1 MKRRTMALLI
11 FVGVLVLDQAS
22 KIWVK
27 THMAYGEEFSI
38 FGQDWALVHFV
49 ENNGMAFGIGIGGE
63 YGKLLLSL
71 FRIFAVII
79 MGAYLYRL
87 VQRRADYTL
96 IGSFSLVLAGALG
109 NIVDSVFYGVIF
121 SASEFHGGP
130 ATMFPEDGG
139 YAPLLFGRVVD
150 MLYFPLFYGVYPDWV
165 PLYGGK
171 SFTFFSAIFNVAD
184 VAISVGVVS
193 LLYYF
198 FVTPK
203 AEQGAGSEE
212 E

>member
-1 MKRRTMALLI
+1 MKRRNLALLI
-11 FVGVLVLDQAS
+11 FLTVLVLDQAS

-27 THMAYGEEFSI
+27 THMAYGEEFSL

-49 ENNGMAFGIGIGGE
+49 ENNGMAFGLGIGGE

-71 FRIFAVII
+71 LRIAAVVI
-79 MGAYLYRL
+79 MGLYLARLIREKADRRL
-87 VQRRADYTL
+87 VT
-96 IGSFSLVLAGALG
+96 SFTFILAGAWG
-109 NIVDSVFYGVIF
+109 NIVDSVFYGVLF

-130 ATMFPEDGG
+130 ATLLPEGGG

-150 MLYFPLFYGVYPDWV
+150 MLYFPLFYGTYPPWFPV
-165 PLYGGK
+165 VGGK

-184 VAISVGVVS
+184 IAITLGVIT

-198 FVTPK
+198 FFSSKPVINN
-203 AEQGAGSEE
+203 GHEE